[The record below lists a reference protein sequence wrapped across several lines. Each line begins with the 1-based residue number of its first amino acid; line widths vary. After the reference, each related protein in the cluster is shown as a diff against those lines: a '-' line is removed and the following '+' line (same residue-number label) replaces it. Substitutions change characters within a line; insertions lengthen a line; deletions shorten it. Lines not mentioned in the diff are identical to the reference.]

1 MPDGTRRGSA
11 VRGPGVHGPG
21 VRAIALV
28 LGLLVTA
35 CAPTAPPPRPPER
48 LILSPAAFADL
59 PGWTADDPAGALP
72 ALRASCARILT
83 GPDDRPVG
91 PDGVGG
97 RVTDW
102 RPACAAMAVAPADAA
117 GARRAVEGAFRV
129 WAATGVERAEGLFT
143 GYYEAELRGTRHP
156 DGRHAFPLYR
166 RPPDLV
172 EVDLGQFRDTLRGER
187 IAGRVEGGRLRPYP
201 DRGTIDRGALAGR
214 GLELLWV
221 DDAVDAFFL
230 QIQGSGRVTMADGSV
245 VRVGYDGQN
254 GHPYVAVGRVLIQR
268 GIMAPEQVSMQSIR
282 AWLTANP
289 AAAPDLLRENPSFVF
304 FRELTGDGP
313 VGAQGVALTPD
324 RSLAVDPR
332 FLPLGAPMWLDAE
345 DPRAP
350 GERIRRLV
358 VAQDTGGA
366 IRGPVRGDLFWGH
379 GPAAEDAAGRMRSQG
394 RYWLLLPFGVSPPG
408 A

>member
-1 MPDGTRRGSA
+1 MAHGARRDATVPGA
-11 VRGPGVHGPG
+11 VVRGV
-21 VRAIALV
+21 ALA

-35 CAPTAPPPRPPER
+35 CAPTTPPPRPPER
-48 LILSPAAFADL
+48 LILSPVAFADL
-59 PGWTADDPAGALP
+59 PGWTVDDPAAALP
-72 ALRASCARILT
+72 ALRASCARILA

-91 PDGVGG
+91 PEGIGG
-97 RVTDW
+97 RVSDW
-102 RPACAAMAVAPADAA
+102 RPACAAIAAGTSDAA
-117 GARRAVEGAFRV
+117 GARRAVEAAFRP
-129 WAATGVERAEGLFT
+129 WATSGVERPEGLFT
-143 GYYEAELRGTRHP
+143 GYYEAQLRGARHP
-156 DGRHAFPLYR
+156 DARHAVPLYR

-172 EVDLGQFRDTLRGER
+172 DVDLGQFRDTLRGER

-245 VRVGYDGQN
+245 IRVGYDGQN

-268 GIMAPEQVSMQSIR
+268 GIMTPEQVSMQSIR
-282 AWLTANP
+282 AWLAANP
-289 AAAPDLLRENPSFVF
+289 TAAPDLLRENPSFVF

-313 VGAQGVALTPD
+313 VGAQGVALTPG
-324 RSLAVDPR
+324 RALAVDPR
-332 FLPLGAPMWLDAE
+332 FLPLGAPMWLDVE
-345 DPRAP
+345 DPRVA
-350 GERIRRLV
+350 GDRIRRLV

-379 GPAAEDAAGRMRSQG
+379 GAAAEDAAGRMRSQG
-394 RYWLLLPFGVSPPG
+394 RYWLLLPAGVSPPG